1 MIQVWIVLALFVPFG
16 VFAQSVPIPAPPQLG
31 VKSYVLMDSSTGQI
45 IAESSPDEIL
55 EPASLTKLM
64 TAYAAFKALEQ
75 GQISLDD
82 EVYVSEKAWRTD
94 LSLIHI

>member
-1 MIQVWIVLALFVPFG
+1 MIKIWIILALILPFS
-16 VFAQSVPIPAPPQLG
+16 VFSQNVPIPAPPQLG
-31 VKSYVLMDSSTGQI
+31 SESYLLIDFLTGHV

-75 GQISLDD
+75 VLFS
-82 EVYVSEKAWRTD
+82 
-94 LSLIHI
+94 